1 MEDSS
6 KFLKQKIIVNFVP
19 IAGAERL
26 ARPRLEFYG
35 ELTVRHVAV
44 KLRGMLSAENDEPLH
59 IFLAQGFAPSP
70 DNTLIDLFSAYAT
83 DGRAGTGQELVLK
96 YSHQVVHG

>member
-44 KLRGMLSAENDEPLH
+44 KLRGMLSA
-59 IFLAQGFAPSP
+59 GK
-70 DNTLIDLFSAYAT
+70 
-83 DGRAGTGQELVLK
+83 R
-96 YSHQVVHG
+96 